1 MGPTACPDT
10 DTTIMLKLVLL
21 IALAG
26 LAFAAPDA
34 SIEAD
39 DVAVFRTSGGA
50 LVKLDSEESEGVKAF
65 RYSYP
70 VHSYTYK
77 AATDD
82 DNDNSA
88 EIIAPVVQTYA
99 VPEVKAVGFKPL
111 FTGYKGGNA
120 ALFPVAAATVPA
132 AAETAPVDTPAEPIA
147 EEYSAADKPAA
158 APAEKKPEGTVAVDF
173 TTTPLIYTA
182 PSATINTLPVTSTF
196 FKSASPLVYTSAG
209 FPAQYY
215 AGSHAFTYSAHRPF
229 FYSTRFAPYYSNVV
243 TAPHFPSIV
252 IKEDD

>member
-1 MGPTACPDT
+1 MGTDCPDT

-26 LAFAAPDA
+26 LASAAPDA

-39 DVAVFRTSGGA
+39 DVAVFRTTGGA

-82 DNDNSA
+82 DEDNSA

-120 ALFPVAAATVPA
+120 ALFPIAAATVPA
-132 AAETAPVDTPAEPIA
+132 APETAPVDTPAEPIA

-173 TTTPLIYTA
+173 TTTPLIY
-182 PSATINTLPVTSTF
+182 NTLPVTSTF
-196 FKSASPLVYTSAG
+196 FKSATPLVYTSAG

-252 IKEDD
+252 IKKDD